1 MSLEERLAKVEQELA
16 ELKLRLADQDPRAQ
30 WFWKVRGSMAAF
42 PEFEEVVRLGREIR
56 KADVFADVEEDS

>member
-1 MSLEERLAKVEQELA
+1 MSIEERLEKVEKELA
-16 ELKLRLADQDPRAQ
+16 ELKLRLADQDPRST

-56 KADVFADVEEDS
+56 KADVLTDVEEDS